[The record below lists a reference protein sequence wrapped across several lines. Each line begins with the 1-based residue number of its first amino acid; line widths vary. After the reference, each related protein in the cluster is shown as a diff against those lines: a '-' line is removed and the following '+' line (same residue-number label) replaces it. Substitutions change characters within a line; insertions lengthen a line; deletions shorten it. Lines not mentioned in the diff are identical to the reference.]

1 MKLLHEGQGLEVK
14 CKVFLSMHFEPGGY
28 YRDHDSISWSK
39 VAHLEKL
46 ELAII
51 IKKMTVA
58 RGVKSKYYWR
68 VFFYNLQ
75 LQYVT
80 LQLECK
86 DSFFY

>member
-58 RGVKSKYYWR
+58 RGVKSKYY
-68 VFFYNLQ
+68 
-75 LQYVT
+75 
-80 LQLECK
+80 
-86 DSFFY
+86 